1 MQAPSNRGDWRFQ
14 LRHSIGW
21 TLFLKLV
28 ALLALWAFFFSPA
41 HRTDVTP
48 DRVDS
53 KLVLG
58 TGPEKPD
65 D

>member
-1 MQAPSNRGDWRFQ
+1 MQAPSNRGDWRAH
-14 LRHSIGW
+14 LRRSIGW

-28 ALLALWAFFFSPA
+28 ALLALWALFFSPG

-48 DRVDS
+48 DGVDS

-58 TGPEKPD
+58 TGQEKPHD
-65 D
+65 